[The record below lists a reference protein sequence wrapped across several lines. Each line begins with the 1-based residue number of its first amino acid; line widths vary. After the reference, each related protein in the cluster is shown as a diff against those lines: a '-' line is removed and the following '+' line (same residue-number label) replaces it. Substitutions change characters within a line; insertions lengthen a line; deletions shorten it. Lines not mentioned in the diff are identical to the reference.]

1 MSQVILDTHINEI
14 KKIVKENA
22 DVNIDD
28 YVTSFLNRRI
38 QSRMCMIGIDSVS
51 KYVSLLKNDFVE
63 ALEFNASLSINV
75 TDFFR
80 DQTVWDIFQEKIIP
94 EVIKKSK
101 DSDKIK
107 VWSAGCA
114 TGNEPYS
121 LAMMLA
127 NALEDVKKEF
137 VITANDMNPTLVAIA
152 ETGKYEH
159 QKLMKIPKLFFSK
172 YLEKIDDELFQF
184 KDDLKKSINF
194 QTGKVS
200 SIEIYPVDIIVCR
213 NLLIYYGEESKNDL
227 FNKFYMTLKDYGI
240 LILGMFERLPPTME
254 KFFENINAGQKIY
267 RKIPLEK
274 IEA

>member
-1 MSQVILDTHINEI
+1 MSQVILDTQINQI
-14 KKIVKENA
+14 KKIVKENT

-51 KYVSLLKNDFVE
+51 KYVSLLKDDFVE

-75 TDFFR
+75 TEFFR

-137 VITANDMNPTLVAIA
+137 MITANDMNSTLVAIA
-152 ETGKYEH
+152 ETGKYEQ
-159 QKLMKIPKLFFSK
+159 QKLMKIPKSLFSK
-172 YLEKIDDELFQF
+172 YLEKIDDDLFQF
-184 KDDLKKSINF
+184 KDELKKSINF
-194 QTGKVS
+194 QTSKVNA
-200 SIEIYPVDIIVCR
+200 IEIYPVDIIVCR
-213 NLLIYYGEESKNDL
+213 NLLIYYGEEAKNDL

-240 LILGMFERLPPTME
+240 LILGMFERLSPTME
-254 KFFENINAGQKIY
+254 KSFEIINAGQKIY

-274 IEA
+274 IKA